1 MSRLRMIRARREH
14 GVATAEYAVATV
26 AACGFGGVLI
36 KVLSSTPVVTLLVD
50 AVRKAF
56 SFGL

>member
-1 MSRLRMIRARREH
+1 MGRLRNSRPRGEA

-36 KVLSSTPVVTLLVD
+36 KVLTSTPIVSLLAATLK
-50 AVRKAF
+50 KAF
-56 SFGL
+56 AL

>member
-1 MSRLRMIRARREH
+1 MARTLITRPRGDD

-36 KVLSSTPVVTLLVD
+36 KLLSSQPVMNLLVK
-50 AVRKAF
+50 AVTKAL
-56 SFGL
+56 SFGF

>member
-1 MSRLRMIRARREH
+1 MGRLREIRARGEH

-36 KVLSSTPVVTLLVD
+36 KLLSSQPVRELLL
-50 AVRKAF
+50 KAIRSAL
-56 SFGL
+56 SFG

>member
-1 MSRLRMIRARREH
+1 MGRLRTIRARREH

-36 KVLSSTPVVTLLVD
+36 KLLSSQPVMNLLLK
-50 AVRKAF
+50 ALTKAF
-56 SFGL
+56 SFGF